1 VIAASVRHV
10 APLLVVVVLAGACG
24 RSVAAT
30 PTHGR
35 TTAPTEKPA
44 RAAQPHAV
52 PLVLET
58 GVPQHAPKVE
68 LVARR
73 GSRQIVQAG
82 VEWTRDWTI
91 GAVKDQMT
99 RDYPVP
105 WPSVS
110 GIGRDDVVTLALDTP
125 IVPDWVVV
133 KAYAKLVTGDLIP
146 EAIPIAQYGCVRLD
160 TPRCTFER
168 TTSGLRITGL
178 GRSILAAPYL
188 VAFCM
193 WHVPLAMQKAKTSP
207 RYEVASSWLFHI
219 DGTEQPTILQ
229 PVPQQ

>member
-1 VIAASVRHV
+1 MASSIRHV
-10 APLLVVVVLAGACG
+10 ALVLVVGVFAGACG
-24 RSVAAT
+24 GSVAAT
-30 PTHGR
+30 GSAGR
-35 TTAPTEKPA
+35 TTEPTARPA
-44 RAAQPHAV
+44 EATNPHAV

-58 GVPQHAPKVE
+58 GVPRHAPKVD

-91 GAVKDQMT
+91 GAVQDQMS

-105 WPSVS
+105 WPSAS
-110 GIGRDDVVTLALDTP
+110 AIGRDDVVTLALDTP

-133 KAYAKLVTGDLIP
+133 KTYARLITGDLIP

-168 TTSGLRITGL
+168 TASGVRITGL
-178 GRSILAAPYL
+178 DRSILAAPYI
-188 VAFCM
+188 VVWCM

-207 RYEVASSWLFHI
+207 SYEVASSWLFHI
-219 DGTEQPTILQ
+219 EGTEQPTIVQ
-229 PVPQQ
+229 VP